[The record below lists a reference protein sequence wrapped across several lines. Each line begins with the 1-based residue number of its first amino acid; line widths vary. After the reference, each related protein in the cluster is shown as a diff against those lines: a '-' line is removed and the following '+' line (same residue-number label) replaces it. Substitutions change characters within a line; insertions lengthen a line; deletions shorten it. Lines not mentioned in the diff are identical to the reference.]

1 MTSKTRK
8 QQSADLDESQVES
21 WLLDQPDFFTRHPRC
36 LSAMDLPVESGPA
49 ISLHQYQVRVLR
61 DEKSQLTQKLG
72 VLVKNVKTNH
82 KIHSDLLALAGDL
95 IGLSRDGAKMD
106 AYLELVRKR
115 FALCAVGLVDREAS
129 PELFKQLKK
138 TLGKLDSVCDDEPG
152 ESLREAVFTD
162 RADKVLSIAVV
173 PVKQGRKVSAILV
186 LGADDR
192 DRFKPGMG
200 GEFLKLLAQLI
211 SSLL

>member
-8 QQSADLDESQVES
+8 HQGADFDESQVES
-21 WLLDQPDFFTRHPRC
+21 WLLEQPDFFARHPRC

-106 AYLELVRKR
+106 AYLDLVRKR
-115 FALCAVGLVDREAS
+115 FALCAVGLIDREAS
-129 PELFKQLKK
+129 PELFKRLKK
-138 TLGKLDSVCDDEPG
+138 KLGKLDSVCDNEP
-152 ESLREAVFTD
+152 EEALREAVFAD

-173 PVKQGRKVSAILV
+173 PVKQGRKVCAVLV
-186 LGADDR
+186 LGADDK